1 MRHQT
6 AIDLGIV
13 AMVDS
18 MATVNIIGKANEK
31 PEGKEFVWESR
42 GKVRAGEE
50 GASREAFSDL
60 SEV

>member
-31 PEGKEFVWESR
+31 PEGKEFV
-42 GKVRAGEE
+42 
-50 GASREAFSDL
+50 
-60 SEV
+60 